1 LTVYKRSILT
11 KKQNHGVL
19 DNGHIKKCLTVNGT
33 RKILNDFYIDFL
45 LCRKEYL
52 TQNLNVPI
60 LCQYKEKI
68 GVKFEKR
75 RRKDTSDDLG
85 MNISI

>member
-1 LTVYKRSILT
+1 
-11 KKQNHGVL
+11 
-19 DNGHIKKCLTVNGT
+19 
-33 RKILNDFYIDFL
+33 
-45 LCRKEYL
+45 
-52 TQNLNVPI
+52 VPI